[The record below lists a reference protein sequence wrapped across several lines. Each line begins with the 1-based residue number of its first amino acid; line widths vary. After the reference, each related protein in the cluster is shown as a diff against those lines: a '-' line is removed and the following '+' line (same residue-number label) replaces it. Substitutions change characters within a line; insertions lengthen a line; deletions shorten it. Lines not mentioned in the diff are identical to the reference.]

1 MKQMEITFKSELEA
15 IPNLRGMIAS
25 LISNKNQ
32 TISFINEVKT
42 IVSEGITNA
51 IIHGYNEN
59 NDKDI
64 KLRIKFDDEGLYI
77 EIEDYGIGIENISQA
92 REVLFSTMKSKD
104 RSGLGFTI
112 MELFSNQFDVI
123 SEKGVGTILKIFKT
137 SEEIIGR

>member
-1 MKQMEITFKSELEA
+1 MKQTEITFKGELEA

-123 SEKGVGTILKIFKT
+123 SEKGVGTILKIFKAW
-137 SEEIIGR
+137 E

>member
-1 MKQMEITFKSELEA
+1 MKEMEITFKSELEA

-59 NDKDI
+59 DDKDI

-77 EIEDYGIGIENISQA
+77 EIEDYGVGIENISQA

-112 MELFSNQFDVI
+112 MELFSNKFDVI
-123 SEKGVGTILKIFKT
+123 STPGEGTILKIFKAW
-137 SEEIIGR
+137 E

>member
-123 SEKGVGTILKIFKT
+123 SSKGEGTILKIFKAW
-137 SEEIIGR
+137 E

>member
-51 IIHGYNEN
+51 IIHG
-59 NDKDI
+59 KDI

-123 SEKGVGTILKIFKT
+123 SEKGVGTILKIFKAW
-137 SEEIIGR
+137 E

>member
-123 SEKGVGTILKIFKT
+123 SEKSVGTILKIFKAW
-137 SEEIIGR
+137 E

>member
-123 SEKGVGTILKIFKT
+123 SEKGVGTILKIFKAWK
-137 SEEIIGR
+137 

>member
-15 IPNLRGMIAS
+15 ISNLRGMIAS

-123 SEKGVGTILKIFKT
+123 SEKGVGTILKIFKAW
-137 SEEIIGR
+137 E

>member
-25 LISNKNQ
+25 LILNKNQ

-64 KLRIKFDDEGLYI
+64 KLRIKFDDKGLYI

-123 SEKGVGTILKIFKT
+123 SAKGEGTILKIFKAW
-137 SEEIIGR
+137 E

>member
-77 EIEDYGIGIENISQA
+77 EIEDCGIGIENISQA

-123 SEKGVGTILKIFKT
+123 SEKGVGTILKIFKAW
-137 SEEIIGR
+137 E

>member
-64 KLRIKFDDEGLYI
+64 KLRIKFDDEGPYI

-123 SEKGVGTILKIFKT
+123 SEKDVGTILKIFKAW
-137 SEEIIGR
+137 E

>member
-123 SEKGVGTILKIFKT
+123 SVKGEGTILKIFKAW
-137 SEEIIGR
+137 E

>member
-32 TISFINEVKT
+32 IISFINEVKT

-123 SEKGVGTILKIFKT
+123 SEKGVGTILKIFKAW
-137 SEEIIGR
+137 E

>member
-32 TISFINEVKT
+32 TISFINEVKK

-123 SEKGVGTILKIFKT
+123 SEKGVGTILKIFKAW
-137 SEEIIGR
+137 E

>member
-1 MKQMEITFKSELEA
+1 MKQMGITFKSELEA

-123 SEKGVGTILKIFKT
+123 SEKGVGTILKIFKAW
-137 SEEIIGR
+137 E

>member
-77 EIEDYGIGIENISQA
+77 EIEDYGIGIENIPQA

-123 SEKGVGTILKIFKT
+123 SEKGVGTILKIFKAW
-137 SEEIIGR
+137 E

>member
-42 IVSEGITNA
+42 IVSEGITNS

-123 SEKGVGTILKIFKT
+123 SEKGVGTILKIFKAW
-137 SEEIIGR
+137 E

>member
-123 SEKGVGTILKIFKT
+123 SAKGEGTIFKIFKAW
-137 SEEIIGR
+137 E

>member
-32 TISFINEVKT
+32 TISFINEVIT

-123 SEKGVGTILKIFKT
+123 SEKGVGTILKIFKAW
-137 SEEIIGR
+137 E

>member
-137 SEEIIGR
+137 WE

>member
-64 KLRIKFDDEGLYI
+64 KLRIKFDDEGLYLSLI
-77 EIEDYGIGIENISQA
+77 HI
-92 REVLFSTMKSKD
+92 
-104 RSGLGFTI
+104 
-112 MELFSNQFDVI
+112 
-123 SEKGVGTILKIFKT
+123 
-137 SEEIIGR
+137 

>member
-77 EIEDYGIGIENISQA
+77 EIEAYGIGIENISQA

-123 SEKGVGTILKIFKT
+123 SEKGVGTILKIFKAW
-137 SEEIIGR
+137 E

>member
-123 SEKGVGTILKIFKT
+123 SEKGVGTILKIFKVW
-137 SEEIIGR
+137 E

>member
-42 IVSEGITNA
+42 IVSEEITNA

-123 SEKGVGTILKIFKT
+123 SEKGVGTILKIFKAW
-137 SEEIIGR
+137 E

>member
-1 MKQMEITFKSELEA
+1 MKEMEIIFKSELEA
-15 IPNLRGMIAS
+15 IPNLRGMIAA

-59 NDKDI
+59 DDKDI

-77 EIEDYGIGIENISQA
+77 EIEDYGVGIENISQA

-112 MELFSNQFDVI
+112 MELFSNRFDVI
-123 SEKGVGTILKIFKT
+123 STPGEGTILKIFKAW
-137 SEEIIGR
+137 E

>member
-123 SEKGVGTILKIFKT
+123 SEKV
-137 SEEIIGR
+137 

>member
-104 RSGLGFTI
+104 RSGLDFTI

-123 SEKGVGTILKIFKT
+123 SEKGVGTILKIFKAW
-137 SEEIIGR
+137 E

>member
-104 RSGLGFTI
+104 RSALGFTI

-123 SEKGVGTILKIFKT
+123 SEKGVGTILKIFKAW
-137 SEEIIGR
+137 E

>member
-123 SEKGVGTILKIFKT
+123 SEKGVGTILKIFKAC
-137 SEEIIGR
+137 E

>member
-59 NDKDI
+59 NDKNI

-123 SEKGVGTILKIFKT
+123 SEKGVGTILKIFKAW
-137 SEEIIGR
+137 E

>member
-123 SEKGVGTILKIFKT
+123 SEKGVCTILKIFKAW
-137 SEEIIGR
+137 E

>member
-1 MKQMEITFKSELEA
+1 MKQMEITVKSELEA

-123 SEKGVGTILKIFKT
+123 SEKGVGTILKIFKAW
-137 SEEIIGR
+137 E

>member
-112 MELFSNQFDVI
+112 MELFSNQFDAI
-123 SEKGVGTILKIFKT
+123 SAKGEGTILKIFKAW
-137 SEEIIGR
+137 E

>member
-32 TISFINEVKT
+32 TITFINEVKT

-123 SEKGVGTILKIFKT
+123 SEKGVGTILKIFKAW
-137 SEEIIGR
+137 E

>member
-1 MKQMEITFKSELEA
+1 MKQIEITFKSELEA

-123 SEKGVGTILKIFKT
+123 SEKGVGTILKIFKAW
-137 SEEIIGR
+137 E

>member
-32 TISFINEVKT
+32 TISFVNEVKT

-123 SEKGVGTILKIFKT
+123 SEKGVGTILKIFKAW
-137 SEEIIGR
+137 E

>member
-112 MELFSNQFDVI
+112 MEMFSNQFDVI
-123 SEKGVGTILKIFKT
+123 SEKGVGTILKIFKAW
-137 SEEIIGR
+137 E

>member
-1 MKQMEITFKSELEA
+1 M
-15 IPNLRGMIAS
+15 
-25 LISNKNQ
+25 
-32 TISFINEVKT
+32 KT

-123 SEKGVGTILKIFKT
+123 SEKGVGTILKIFKAW
-137 SEEIIGR
+137 E